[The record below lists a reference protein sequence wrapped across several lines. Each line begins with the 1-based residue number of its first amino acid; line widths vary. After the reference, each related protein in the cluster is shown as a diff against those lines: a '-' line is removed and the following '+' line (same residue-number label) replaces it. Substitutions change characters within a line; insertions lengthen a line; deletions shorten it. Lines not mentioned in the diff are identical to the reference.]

1 MGCARVRAI
10 KISAANVSAMNINVE
25 RVGSLTKEEYDPQVL
40 DDRYLNIS
48 QAYAIDGV
56 WNI

>member
-1 MGCARVRAI
+1 MGCATVRAI